1 MKVTHFVGIGVIAG
15 GGAWFLIRQAA
26 RKKLAGMLAQ
36 SDQLKAIAVVNKVY
50 SAAGD
55 FRYAKYTPVML
66 AARAIKVTN
75 TISASDAYIKILNN
89 LPHPKAIEQ
98 EGGILSEES
107 YEAIDA
113 ASRSI
118 TGKSLDELQNEAA
131 EVIGTPAGEG
141 VIPDWMPVIG
151 TKEKASWWSSWLG
164 EPHLGGYYV
173 E

>member
-1 MKVTHFVGIGVIAG
+1 MKVTHFIGIGAVAG
-15 GGAWFLIRQAA
+15 GGAWFLIRQAE
-26 RKKLAGMLAQ
+26 RKKLAGLLAQ

-50 SAAGD
+50 SATGD
-55 FRYAKYTPVML
+55 FRYAKYTAEEL
-66 AARAIKVTN
+66 AKAIKVTN
-75 TISASDAYIKILNN
+75 TISAEDAYVEILNN

-98 EGGILSEES
+98 EGGILSAES

-113 ASRSI
+113 ASRAI
-118 TGKSLDELQNEAA
+118 TGKGLEELQVAAA

-141 VIPDWMPVIG
+141 RLPDWLPVIG
-151 TKEKASWWSSWLG
+151 TKEKASWWKSWLG

>member
-15 GGAWFLIRQAA
+15 GGAWFLIRQAE
-26 RKKLAGMLAQ
+26 RKKLERMLVQ
-36 SDQLKAIAVVNKVY
+36 SNQLKMIATVNKVY
-50 SAAGD
+50 SATGD
-55 FRYAKYTPVML
+55 FRYAKYTPEML
-66 AARAIKVTN
+66 AAKAIKVTN
-75 TISASDAYIKILNN
+75 TISAKDAYVHILDN
-89 LPHPKAIEQ
+89 LPHPKEIEQ
-98 EGGILSEES
+98 QGGILSQES

-118 TGKSLDELQNEAA
+118 TGKGLDELQAKAA

-141 VIPDWMPVIG
+141 ILPDWLPVIG